1 MTTGERPRLFV
12 AIAPPA
18 AVRSALGA
26 AIDELRQVVHGPMRW
41 VPHASIHLTLK
52 FLGDVDSSHVG
63 ELAESLGDACAGVA
77 PFKLRLVGG
86 GTFPAGKRPSVVWTG
101 LGGEIDQLRELQHA
115 VELAMVGLG
124 FGAESRPFGPHLT
137 LARIGGRLAHDRM
150 RALGDGLA
158 SLRYPDDASFVVGQV
173 ELIRSQLG
181 HGAPRYTTLAEAALG
196 SG

>member
-1 MTTGERPRLFV
+1 MTTGERLRLFV

-26 AIDELRQVVHGPMRW
+26 AIDELRQVVHGPMRR
-41 VPHASIHLTLK
+41 VPLASIHLTLK
-52 FLGDVDSSHVG
+52 FLGDVDLSRVD

-77 PFKLRLVGG
+77 PFELRLVGG
-86 GTFPAGKRPSVVWTG
+86 GTFPAGKRFSAVWTG
-101 LGGEIDQLRELQHA
+101 LGGEIDQLRDLQHA
-115 VELAMVGLG
+115 VESAMVGLG

-158 SLRYPDDASFVVGQV
+158 SLRYPDDASFVVDQV
-173 ELIRSQLG
+173 GLIRSQLG
-181 HGAPRYTTLAEAALG
+181 HGAPRHTTLAEAALG